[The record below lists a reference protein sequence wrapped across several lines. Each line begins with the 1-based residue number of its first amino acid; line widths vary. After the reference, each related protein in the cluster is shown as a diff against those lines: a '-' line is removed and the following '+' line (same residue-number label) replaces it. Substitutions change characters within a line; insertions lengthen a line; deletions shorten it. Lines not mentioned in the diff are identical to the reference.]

1 MIWINS
7 KIVNHK
13 VQSTDLYVS
22 IWIVKYTCILLNLL
36 CKKIKIKRVYQHTIK
51 TELSRPFLALKLNVQ
66 IFFKIVGLTRDLP
79 PFSKILLYYCLSIN
93 WMHSVYSQ
101 IRPFLLTLL
110 KKVENNTLWFGS
122 LDMPSRRI
130 AFWFLVSN
138 VINYCLS
145 YHSLIGNK
153 ISLQDT

>member
-1 MIWINS
+1 MENFLKLSLIWINS

-13 VQSTDLYVS
+13 LQSTDLYVS
-22 IWIVKYTCILLNLL
+22 ILNVKYTCILLNLL

-110 KKVENNTLWFGS
+110 KKWKTTPYGFDLWICLHGVLRFG
-122 LDMPSRRI
+122 
-130 AFWFLVSN
+130 F
-138 VINYCLS
+138 
-145 YHSLIGNK
+145 
-153 ISLQDT
+153 

>member
-1 MIWINS
+1 MENFLKLSLIWINS

-13 VQSTDLYVS
+13 VQFTDLYVS
-22 IWIVKYTCILLNLL
+22 IWNVKYTCILLNLL

-51 TELSRPFLALKLNVQ
+51 TELSRPFFTLKLNVQ

-110 KKVENNTLWFGS
+110 KKWKTTPYGLDLWICLHGVLRFG
-122 LDMPSRRI
+122 
-130 AFWFLVSN
+130 F
-138 VINYCLS
+138 
-145 YHSLIGNK
+145 
-153 ISLQDT
+153 

>member
-1 MIWINS
+1 MENFLKLSLIWINS

-13 VQSTDLYVS
+13 LQSTDLYVS
-22 IWIVKYTCILLNLL
+22 ILNVKYTCILLNLL

-110 KKVENNTLWFGS
+110 KKWKTTPYGLDLWICLHGVLRFG
-122 LDMPSRRI
+122 
-130 AFWFLVSN
+130 F
-138 VINYCLS
+138 
-145 YHSLIGNK
+145 
-153 ISLQDT
+153 